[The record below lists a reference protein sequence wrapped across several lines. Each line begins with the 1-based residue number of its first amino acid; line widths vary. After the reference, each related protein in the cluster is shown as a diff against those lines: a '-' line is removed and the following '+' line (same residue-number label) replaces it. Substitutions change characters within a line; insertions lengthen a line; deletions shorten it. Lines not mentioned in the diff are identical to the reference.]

1 MKRMR
6 NLLIGAAFIALLAVL
21 GAGQSLLQQT
31 AEAQQSGAVM
41 APRFEVD
48 PTFPKPLPDG
58 MYQGQSIGLWVD
70 TQDHVWIVHR
80 PDVLDAIEGA
90 ADQGTGECC
99 KKAPPILEFD
109 PSGTLLRRWGMDG
122 GAQGQGFTWPT
133 SNHGLNIDNKGFVW
147 LGGNGGAHDGHILKL
162 TQDGK
167 VVMQVGEARQGL
179 AADSTSQTRFFM
191 VAETFFHAPTNEV
204 FVADGY
210 GNRRV
215 AVVDPDSGK
224 IKRFWGAYGKAPDD
238 KASAAQGAY
247 DPTATYQQ
255 FRGPV
260 HCAMVSN
267 DGLVYVCDR
276 TSNRFQVFKVDGTYV
291 REVYTQRDSRG
302 DGSVWDIDFSRDPQ
316 QRFLYVADGRNQKVR
331 IFDRASLTELTTFGK
346 GGHYPGEWYSLHNL
360 STDSKGNLYTVETYQ
375 GRRVQRFLYKGL
387 APVTSKQTGVAW
399 PTTGQ

>member
-1 MKRMR
+1 MKRWR
-6 NLLIGAAFIALLAVL
+6 NSLIGATFVAVIAVL
-21 GAGQSLLQQT
+21 GVTQYLLQET
-31 AEAQQSGAVM
+31 AEAQAAGAVQ

-70 TQDHVWIVHR
+70 SRDHVWIVHR
-80 PDVLDAIEGA
+80 PDVLDAVEGA
-90 ADQGTGECC
+90 LDQKTGECC
-99 KKAPPILEFD
+99 KMAPPILEFD
-109 PSGTLLRRWGMDG
+109 PSGTLLRRWGG
-122 GAQGQGFTWPT
+122 ESGPGYTWPT

-147 LGGNGGAHDGHILKL
+147 IGGNGGAHDGHVLKF

-167 VVMQVGEARQGL
+167 FVAQHGEAKQGL
-179 AADSTSQTRFFM
+179 GPDSMSQTRFFM

-204 FVADGY
+204 FLADGY

-215 AVVDPDSGK
+215 AVIDADSGK
-224 IKRFWGAYGKAPDD
+224 MKRFWGAYGKPPDD
-238 KASAAQGAY
+238 KAAAAQGAY
-247 DPTATYQQ
+247 DPTATYQHY
-255 FRGPV
+255 RGPV

-276 TSNRFQVFKVDGTYV
+276 TSNRIQVFKVDGTYV

-302 DGSVWDIDFSRDPQ
+302 DGTTWDVDFSRDPQ
-316 QRFLYVADGRNQKVR
+316 QRFLYVADGRNQKIR
-331 IFDRASLTELTTFGK
+331 IFDRASMTELTTFGK

-360 STDSKGNLYTVETYQ
+360 SVDSKGNIYTVETYQ
-375 GRRVQRFLYKGL
+375 GRRLQRFLYKGL

-399 PTTGQ
+399 PTGQ